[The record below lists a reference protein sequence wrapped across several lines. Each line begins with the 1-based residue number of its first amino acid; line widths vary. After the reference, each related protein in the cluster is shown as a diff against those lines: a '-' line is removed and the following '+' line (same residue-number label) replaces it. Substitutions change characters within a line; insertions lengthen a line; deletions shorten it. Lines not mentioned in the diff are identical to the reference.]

1 MIYAASD
8 FNYSHDVIFCDNS
21 GCYECNK
28 LGGSMEYLAME
39 VRRLMYTVICFQ
51 CLIQLTEGSA
61 YQKYLKLFSY
71 LLTMCICCNVIFS
84 FAGQVEN
91 QFSEADQL
99 YERWEKE
106 WREMTASDRI
116 DEGET
121 YYKKLWEDEIIGGAH
136 EEYDRRNGGDG
147 DVQQDTGGDSVAD

>member
-1 MIYAASD
+1 
-8 FNYSHDVIFCDNS
+8 
-21 GCYECNK
+21 
-28 LGGSMEYLAME
+28 
-39 VRRLMYTVICFQ
+39 
-51 CLIQLTEGSA
+51 
-61 YQKYLKLFSY
+61 
-71 LLTMCICCNVIFS
+71 MCICCNVIFS

>member
-1 MIYAASD
+1 
-8 FNYSHDVIFCDNS
+8 
-21 GCYECNK
+21 
-28 LGGSMEYLAME
+28 MEYLAME

-71 LLTMCICCNVIFS
+71 LLTMCICCNVVFS
-84 FAGQVEN
+84 FVGQVEN
-91 QFSEADQL
+91 QFSEADQF

-106 WREMTASDRI
+106 WGEMTASDRI

-121 YYKKLWEDEIIGGAH
+121 YYKKLWEDEIIGSAY
-136 EEYDRRNGGDG
+136 EEYDRRIGGG
-147 DVQQDTGGDSVAD
+147 EDVQADTEWDSGTD

>member
-1 MIYAASD
+1 
-8 FNYSHDVIFCDNS
+8 
-21 GCYECNK
+21 
-28 LGGSMEYLAME
+28 MEYLAME

-51 CLIQLTEGSA
+51 CLIQLTEGCA
-61 YQKYLKLFSY
+61 YQKYLKVFSY

-91 QFSEADQL
+91 EFSEADQL

-136 EEYDRRNGGDG
+136 EEYDRRNGNGG
-147 DVQQDTGGDSVAD
+147 GEDVQQDTGGASGADQQQ

>member
-1 MIYAASD
+1 
-8 FNYSHDVIFCDNS
+8 
-21 GCYECNK
+21 
-28 LGGSMEYLAME
+28 MEYLAME

-121 YYKKLWEDEIIGGAH
+121 YYKNLWEDEIIGGAH

>member
-1 MIYAASD
+1 
-8 FNYSHDVIFCDNS
+8 
-21 GCYECNK
+21 
-28 LGGSMEYLAME
+28 MEYLAME

-136 EEYDRRNGGDG
+136 EEYDRRNGNGG
-147 DVQQDTGGDSVAD
+147 SEDVQQDTGGASVAD

>member
-1 MIYAASD
+1 
-8 FNYSHDVIFCDNS
+8 
-21 GCYECNK
+21 
-28 LGGSMEYLAME
+28 MEHLAME

-99 YERWEKE
+99 YKRWEKE
-106 WREMTASDRI
+106 WRAMTEADRI
-116 DEGET
+116 DEGEI
-121 YYKKLWEDEIIGGAH
+121 YYKKLWEDEIIGNAH
-136 EEYDRRNGGDG
+136 EEYDRRNGGG
-147 DVQQDTGGDSVAD
+147 EDVRADTGGASSAD

>member
-1 MIYAASD
+1 MPI
-8 FNYSHDVIFCDNS
+8 
-21 GCYECNK
+21 K
-28 LGGSMEYLAME
+28 
-39 VRRLMYTVICFQ
+39 
-51 CLIQLTEGSA
+51 
-61 YQKYLKLFSY
+61 KYLKLFFLSADDVY
-71 LLTMCICCNVIFS
+71 LLQCDFS

-121 YYKKLWEDEIIGGAH
+121 YYKNLWEDEIIGGAH

>member
-1 MIYAASD
+1 
-8 FNYSHDVIFCDNS
+8 
-21 GCYECNK
+21 
-28 LGGSMEYLAME
+28 MEYLAME

-136 EEYDRRNGGDG
+136 EEYDRRKGGDG

>member
-1 MIYAASD
+1 
-8 FNYSHDVIFCDNS
+8 
-21 GCYECNK
+21 
-28 LGGSMEYLAME
+28 MEYLAME

-106 WREMTASDRI
+106 WREMTASDRV

>member
-1 MIYAASD
+1 
-8 FNYSHDVIFCDNS
+8 
-21 GCYECNK
+21 
-28 LGGSMEYLAME
+28 MEYLAME

-136 EEYDRRNGGDG
+136 EEYDRRNGGEG

>member
-1 MIYAASD
+1 
-8 FNYSHDVIFCDNS
+8 
-21 GCYECNK
+21 
-28 LGGSMEYLAME
+28 MEYLAME

-136 EEYDRRNGGDG
+136 EEYDRRNGGEE

>member
-1 MIYAASD
+1 
-8 FNYSHDVIFCDNS
+8 
-21 GCYECNK
+21 
-28 LGGSMEYLAME
+28 MEYLAME

-51 CLIQLTEGSA
+51 CLIQLTEGSS

-71 LLTMCICCNVIFS
+71 LLTMCICCNVVFS
-84 FAGQVEN
+84 FVGQVEN

-121 YYKKLWEDEIIGGAH
+121 YYKKLWEDEIIGSAY
-136 EEYDRRNGGDG
+136 EEYDRRIGGG
-147 DVQQDTGGDSVAD
+147 EDVQADTGWDSGTD

>member
-1 MIYAASD
+1 
-8 FNYSHDVIFCDNS
+8 
-21 GCYECNK
+21 
-28 LGGSMEYLAME
+28 MEYLAME

-116 DEGET
+116 DEGGT

>member
-1 MIYAASD
+1 
-8 FNYSHDVIFCDNS
+8 
-21 GCYECNK
+21 
-28 LGGSMEYLAME
+28 MEYLAME

-147 DVQQDTGGDSVAD
+147 DVQQDTGGASGADQQQ

>member
-1 MIYAASD
+1 
-8 FNYSHDVIFCDNS
+8 
-21 GCYECNK
+21 
-28 LGGSMEYLAME
+28 MEYLAME

-136 EEYDRRNGGDG
+136 EEYDRRNGGER
-147 DVQQDTGGDSVAD
+147 DVQQDTGGAAVAD

>member
-1 MIYAASD
+1 
-8 FNYSHDVIFCDNS
+8 
-21 GCYECNK
+21 
-28 LGGSMEYLAME
+28 MEHLAME
-39 VRRLMYTVICFQ
+39 GRRLMYTVICFP

-61 YQKYLKLFSY
+61 YQKYLKVFSY

-91 QFSEADQL
+91 EFSEADQL

-136 EEYDRRNGGDG
+136 EEYDRRNGNGG
-147 DVQQDTGGDSVAD
+147 GEDVQQDTGGASGADQQQ

>member
-1 MIYAASD
+1 
-8 FNYSHDVIFCDNS
+8 
-21 GCYECNK
+21 
-28 LGGSMEYLAME
+28 MEYLAME

-136 EEYDRRNGGDG
+136 EEYDRRKGGDG
-147 DVQQDTGGDSVAD
+147 DVQQDTGGASGADQQQ

>member
-1 MIYAASD
+1 
-8 FNYSHDVIFCDNS
+8 
-21 GCYECNK
+21 
-28 LGGSMEYLAME
+28 MEYLAME

-136 EEYDRRNGGDG
+136 EEYDRRNGGEG
-147 DVQQDTGGDSVAD
+147 DVQQDTGGAAVAD

>member
-1 MIYAASD
+1 
-8 FNYSHDVIFCDNS
+8 
-21 GCYECNK
+21 
-28 LGGSMEYLAME
+28 MEYLAME

-61 YQKYLKLFSY
+61 YQKYLKVFSY

-91 QFSEADQL
+91 EFSEADQL

-106 WREMTASDRI
+106 WREMTESDRI

-121 YYKKLWEDEIIGGAH
+121 YYKKLWKDEIIGGAH
-136 EEYDRRNGGDG
+136 EEYDRRNGNGG
-147 DVQQDTGGDSVAD
+147 GEDVQQDTGGASGADQQQ

>member
-1 MIYAASD
+1 
-8 FNYSHDVIFCDNS
+8 
-21 GCYECNK
+21 
-28 LGGSMEYLAME
+28 MEYLAME

-136 EEYDRRNGGDG
+136 EEYDRRNGGEG
-147 DVQQDTGGDSVAD
+147 DVQQDTGGASVAD

>member
-1 MIYAASD
+1 
-8 FNYSHDVIFCDNS
+8 
-21 GCYECNK
+21 
-28 LGGSMEYLAME
+28 MEYLAME

-136 EEYDRRNGGDG
+136 EEYDRRNGGEE
-147 DVQQDTGGDSVAD
+147 DVQQDTGGASVAD

>member
-1 MIYAASD
+1 
-8 FNYSHDVIFCDNS
+8 
-21 GCYECNK
+21 
-28 LGGSMEYLAME
+28 MEYLAME

-99 YERWEKE
+99 YNRWEKE
-106 WREMTASDRI
+106 WREMTEADRI
-116 DEGET
+116 DEGEV
-121 YYKKLWEDEIIGGAH
+121 YYKKLWEDEIIGGAQ
-136 EEYDRRNGGDG
+136 EEYDRRNGGG
-147 DVQQDTGGDSVAD
+147 EDVRADTGRDSSAD

>member
-1 MIYAASD
+1 
-8 FNYSHDVIFCDNS
+8 
-21 GCYECNK
+21 
-28 LGGSMEYLAME
+28 MEYLAME

-84 FAGQVEN
+84 FAGKVEN

>member
-1 MIYAASD
+1 
-8 FNYSHDVIFCDNS
+8 
-21 GCYECNK
+21 
-28 LGGSMEYLAME
+28 ME

-71 LLTMCICCNVIFS
+71 LLTMCICCNVVFS
-84 FAGQVEN
+84 FVGQVEN

-106 WREMTASDRI
+106 WGEMTASDRI

-121 YYKKLWEDEIIGGAH
+121 YYKKLWEDEIIGSAY
-136 EEYDRRNGGDG
+136 EEYDRRIGGG
-147 DVQQDTGGDSVAD
+147 EDVQADTGWDSGTD

>member
-1 MIYAASD
+1 
-8 FNYSHDVIFCDNS
+8 
-21 GCYECNK
+21 
-28 LGGSMEYLAME
+28 MEYLAME

-61 YQKYLKLFSY
+61 YQKYLKVFSY

-91 QFSEADQL
+91 EFSEADQL

>member
-1 MIYAASD
+1 
-8 FNYSHDVIFCDNS
+8 
-21 GCYECNK
+21 
-28 LGGSMEYLAME
+28 MEYLAME

-121 YYKKLWEDEIIGGAH
+121 YYKKLWEDEIIGSAH

-147 DVQQDTGGDSVAD
+147 DVQQDTGGASVAD